1 MIDKAI
7 EALKN
12 GEIILIYDSDDR
24 ESETDMI
31 TAAEFMT
38 TEKMTT
44 LRKYAGGL
52 VCMPISNE
60 NCDKLGIPFMVDI
73 LKEANE
79 KYPVLKDLYPNDIP
93 YDAKSAF
100 SITVNYRDTY
110 TGIPDTDRSK
120 TERELALLCK
130 EGKQAEFGKY
140 FRSPGH
146 VTLLRAEK
154 DAVLTREGHTELT
167 IALLEMAGLEPVG
180 ICCEMIGDNGEAMS
194 VDKTREYA
202 QKNNHVFISGDEII
216 EAYKEFKN
224 NN

>member
-1 MIDKAI
+1 MLNKAI

-12 GEIILIYDSDDR
+12 GEIILIYDSADR

-44 LRKYAGGL
+44 IRKYAGGL
-52 VCMPISNE
+52 VCMPISKE
-60 NCDKLGIPFMVDI
+60 NCDKLGIPFMIDV
-73 LKEANE
+73 LEEANE
-79 KYPVLKDLYPNDIP
+79 KYPILKELYPNDIP
-93 YDAKSAF
+93 YDEKSSF
-100 SITVNYRDTY
+100 SITVNHRDTY
-110 TGIPDTDRSK
+110 TGIPDDDRAK

-130 EGKQAEFGKY
+130 KGKHSEFGKY

-146 VTLLRAEK
+146 VTLLRSEE

-180 ICCEMIGDNGEAMS
+180 ICCEMIGENGKAMPINET
-194 VDKTREYA
+194 KEYA
-202 QKNNHVFISGDEII
+202 EKNNHVFISGDEII

-224 NN
+224 N

>member
-1 MIDKAI
+1 MLNKAI
-7 EALKN
+7 ESLKN
-12 GEIILIYDSDDR
+12 GEIILVYDSDDR

-44 LRKYAGGL
+44 IRKNAGGL
-52 VCMPISNE
+52 VCMPISSE
-60 NCDKLGIPFMVDI
+60 NCDKLQIPFMVDI
-73 LKEANE
+73 LKEAND
-79 KYPVLKDLYPNDIP
+79 KYPILKELYPDDIP

-100 SITVNYRDTY
+100 SITVNHRDTY
-110 TGIPDTDRSK
+110 TGIPDDDRAK
-120 TERELALLCK
+120 TEKELALLCK
-130 EGKQAEFGKY
+130 NNKHSDFGKY

-154 DAVLTREGHTELT
+154 DSVLTREGHTELT

-180 ICCEMIGDNGEAMS
+180 ICCEMIGDNGKAMPLEQTKKYA
-194 VDKTREYA
+194 KT
-202 QKNNHVFISGDEII
+202 NNHVLISGDEII

>member
-1 MIDKAI
+1 MIDEAI
-7 EALKN
+7 KALKN
-12 GEIILIYDSDDR
+12 GEIILVYDSDDR

-31 TAAEFMT
+31 AAAEFMT
-38 TEKMTT
+38 TEHMTT
-44 LRKYAGGL
+44 IRKYAGGL

-79 KYPVLKDLYPNDIP
+79 KYPILKELYPDDIP

-100 SITVNYRDTY
+100 SITVNHRDTY
-110 TGIPDTDRSK
+110 TGIPDDDRAK
-120 TERELALLCK
+120 TERNLALLCK
-130 EGKQAEFGKY
+130 EGRQSEFGKY

-146 VTLLRAEK
+146 VTLLKAEK

-180 ICCEMIGDNGEAMS
+180 ICCEMIGDNGKAMP
-194 VDKTREYA
+194 VEETRKYA
-202 QKNNHVFISGDEII
+202 EENNHVFISGDEII
-216 EAYKEFKN
+216 EKYKEFKKN
-224 NN
+224 N

>member
-1 MIDKAI
+1 MIDEAIKA
-7 EALKN
+7 LQN
-12 GEIILIYDSDDR
+12 GEIILVYDSDDR

-44 LRKYAGGL
+44 VRKYAGGL
-52 VCMPISNE
+52 VCMPISKE

-73 LKEANE
+73 LKEANK
-79 KYPVLKDLYPNDIP
+79 KYPILKELYPDDIP

-100 SITVNYRDTY
+100 SITVNHRDTY
-110 TGIPDTDRSK
+110 TGIPDDDRAK

-130 EGKQAEFGKY
+130 EGKYDEFGKY
-140 FRSPGH
+140 FRAPGH

-167 IALLEMAGLEPVG
+167 IALLEMANLEPVG
-180 ICCEMIGDNGEAMS
+180 ICCEMISDTGKSMKIDES
-194 VDKTREYA
+194 KKYA
-202 QKNNHVFISGDEII
+202 KENNHVFISGDEII
-216 EAYKEFKN
+216 KAYKEYKKN
-224 NN
+224 N

>member
-1 MIDKAI
+1 MIDEAIKA
-7 EALKN
+7 LQN

-44 LRKYAGGL
+44 VRKDAGGL
-52 VCMPISNE
+52 VCMPISDE
-60 NCDKLGIPFMVDI
+60 NCNKLGIPFMVNI

-79 KYPVLKDLYPNDIP
+79 KYPILKDLYPDDIP

-100 SITVNYRDTY
+100 SITVNHRKTY
-110 TGIPDTDRSK
+110 TGIPDTDRAK

-130 EGKQAEFGKY
+130 EGKHDEFGKH
-140 FRSPGH
+140 FRAPGH

-154 DAVLTREGHTELT
+154 DSVLTREGHTELT

-180 ICCEMIGDNGEAMS
+180 ICCEMIGDDGNAMPI
-194 VDKTREYA
+194 DQTKEYA
-202 QKNNHVFISGDEII
+202 KKNNLVFISGDEII
-216 EAYKEFKN
+216 EAYKEFKKN
-224 NN
+224 N

>member
-1 MIDKAI
+1 MIEKAL
-7 EALKN
+7 EALRN
-12 GEIILIYDSDDR
+12 GEIILVYDSDDR

-31 TAAEFMT
+31 TAAEFMS

-44 LRKYAGGL
+44 IRKYAGGL
-52 VCMPISNE
+52 VCMPISDE
-60 NCDKLGIPFMVDI
+60 NCNKLQIPFMVDI

-79 KYPVLKDLYPNDIP
+79 KYPVLKELYPDDIP

-100 SITVNYRDTY
+100 SITVNHRDTY
-110 TGIPDTDRSK
+110 TGIPDDDRAK

-130 EGKQAEFGKY
+130 EGKQNEFGKY

-154 DAVLTREGHTELT
+154 DSVLTREGHTELT

-180 ICCEMIGDNGEAMS
+180 ICCEMIGEDGKAMP
-194 VDKTREYA
+194 VDQTSKYA
-202 QKNNHVFISGDEII
+202 KENNHVFISGDEII
-216 EAYKEFKN
+216 EAYKEFKKE
-224 NN
+224 